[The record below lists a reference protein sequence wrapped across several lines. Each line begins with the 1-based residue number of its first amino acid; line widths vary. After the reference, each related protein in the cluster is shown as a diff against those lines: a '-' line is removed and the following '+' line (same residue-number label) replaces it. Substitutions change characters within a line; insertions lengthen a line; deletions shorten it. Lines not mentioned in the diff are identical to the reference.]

1 MGHYEERLEQDLNQI
16 RAEVVR
22 VGEWVE
28 KALRDAL
35 RSVLMLDRPLAYKT
49 ILGDK
54 RINRATER
62 LDRHCHYFVARHLP
76 SAGHLRSGRTLVRGR
91 VRRALSAE

>member
-35 RSVLMLDRPLAYKT
+35 RAVLTLDRPLAYKT